1 MKKVFPNILSG
12 LLFIV
17 LGILIIVSGDVPLRQ
32 FGTGW
37 FAVNEKASLGTGIL
51 VIICGLY
58 PLYFA
63 VKNFISSCKR

>member
-1 MKKVFPNILSG
+1 MKKVSPNVLSG

-17 LGILIIVSGDVPLRQ
+17 LGVLVVVSGSVPHLQ

-37 FAVNEKASLGTGIL
+37 FAVNEKAALGIGIL

-63 VKNFISSCKR
+63 VKNFLKEKK